1 MTGQPRSIFQY
12 FTTRYDQWGYRP
24 LVEEMGYDVDE

>member
-12 FTTRYDQWGYRP
+12 FAAWYDKCACPP
-24 LVEEMGYDVDE
+24 LVEAMGYDADE